1 MRVFPSAPVLC
12 VFICRTLEAHGQ
24 ALNGLRRKLAQFISL
39 GLERLHTRTRAH
51 GASSSAAPARG
62 ARAPRSRCRT
72 TACHTLASTFISSS
86 LALASAAR
94 SAALAAASSAI
105 LCASAA
111 CTCRGPVRYG
121 SASRTELTD
130 RSLFSPALHRTLRA
144 SASVHRR
151 ACLAA
156 REYYTLAARSSSSF
170 CLAETRVAP
179 STSLPSSPGL
189 VVGTSCAHG
198 LTWVACTRAG
208 ERAGRATRCLR
219 SYAQTGRNGPSRVR
233 SPQALHPHLQ
243 HQHAYAPL

>member
-1 MRVFPSAPVLC
+1 MRVLLQRVWMRVFPSAPVLC
-12 VFICRTLEAHGQ
+12 VFICRTLEARGQ
-24 ALNGLRRKLAQFISL
+24 VLNGLRRKLAQFISL

-62 ARAPRSRCRT
+62 ARAPRSRCRA

-111 CTCRGPVRYG
+111 CTCQGPVRYG

-130 RSLFSPALHRTLRA
+130 RSLFSPALHRTMRA

-156 REYYTLAARSSSSF
+156 LAYYTLAARSSSSF
-170 CLAETRVAP
+170 
-179 STSLPSSPGL
+179 
-189 VVGTSCAHG
+189 
-198 LTWVACTRAG
+198 
-208 ERAGRATRCLR
+208 
-219 SYAQTGRNGPSRVR
+219 
-233 SPQALHPHLQ
+233 
-243 HQHAYAPL
+243 